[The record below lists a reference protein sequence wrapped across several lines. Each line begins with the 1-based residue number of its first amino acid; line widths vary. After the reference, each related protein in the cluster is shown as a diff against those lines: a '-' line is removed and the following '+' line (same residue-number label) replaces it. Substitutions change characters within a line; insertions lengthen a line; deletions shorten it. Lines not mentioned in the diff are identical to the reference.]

1 MSSNESGSIRV
12 EVTSRYI
19 QEHSDPSEPRYVFAY
34 NVSIYNDGE
43 EAAQLLSRHWV
54 ITDAAAGIEE
64 VRGPGVIGEQPRIQ
78 PGQSHEYQ
86 SFCVLKTPRGS
97 MHGSFQMI
105 RDDGQPF
112 DAEIPAFVL
121 ATPELSSTM
130 LN

>member
-1 MSSNESGSIRV
+1 MSTSENGSIRV
-12 EVTSRYI
+12 EVESRYMP
-19 QEHSDPSEPRYVFAY
+19 EHSDPSEPRYVFAY
-34 NVSIYNDGE
+34 NVSIHNDGD
-43 EAAQLLSRHWV
+43 EAAQLLTRHWV
-54 ITDAAAGIEE
+54 ITDAAAGIDE

-78 PGQSHEYQ
+78 PGACHEYQ

-121 ATPELSSTM
+121 AAPEVSNTM

>member
-12 EVTSRYI
+12 EVKSRYI